1 MTPARSSG
9 GTERSTSGDGGSF
22 VTEYVAFLRGINV
35 GGKNKVPMAELRAA
49 SSASGYLDVRTSIQ
63 SGNVV
68 FAVSG
73 SESEESVVGS
83 ISRLLFESFGIDT
96 TAILRQRTELAT
108 ILRACPFAHPERDLS
123 RLLVFFLDREPPC
136 ERVAELDCARSAE
149 VEFAVRGREVHG
161 WYPEGSGNSK
171 FTADYFGR
179 TLGVT
184 ATGRN
189 HRTIT
194 RIIGLMTATSMD
206 GEC

>member
-1 MTPARSSG
+1 
-9 GTERSTSGDGGSF
+9 

-35 GGKNKVPMAELRAA
+35 GDKNKVPMADLR
-49 SSASGYLDVRTSIQ
+49 SAFSADGYLDVRTSIQ

-83 ISRLLFESFGIDT
+83 ISRLLLESFGVDT
-96 TAILRQRTELAT
+96 TAVLRRRTELVAT
-108 ILRACPFAHPERDLS
+108 LLACPFAHPERDLS
-123 RLLVFFLDREPPC
+123 RLLVFFMDREPSC
-136 ERVAELDCARSAE
+136 ERVAKLDCARSRE
-149 VEFAVRGREVHG
+149 IEFAVHGREVHG

-194 RIIGLMTATSMD
+194 KIIGLMTATSMD